1 MRRQRRLEKRSPTAQ
16 FDFLRQPGKI
26 SSMIQICESDGDGD
40 VLAVGGGPVV
50 ILSNR
55 YVAAAAADVYEAGIG
70 RRTFENRVAI
80 HESGHATSSRLLAL
94 PVSFSSIEYANG
106 HYGCTRATSDDDQ
119 PVETV
124 ESLCRQLVPLVPD
137 NGSRAAIAVELQHA
151 GDQIIS
157 LLAGVEAERLLGD
170 ELLPGTEHDLEEARQ
185 IAALI
190 CRSPSAVSS
199 YLDYA
204 RAEARGLLADHAD
217 IVLAVADAL
226 CECRTIYAAQI
237 DAIVGKA
244 GHG

>member
-1 MRRQRRLEKRSPTAQ
+1 MK
-16 FDFLRQPGKI
+16 
-26 SSMIQICESDGDGD
+26 QIDESASDED
-40 VLAVGGGPVV
+40 VLSGGAPVG
-50 ILSNR
+50 ILDDR
-55 YVAAAAADVYEAGIG
+55 QTAAAAVGVSREAGIN

-157 LLAGVEAERLLGD
+157 LLAGVEAERLFTA
-170 ELLPGTEHDLEEARQ
+170 EPLPNRHDLEEARQ
-185 IAALI
+185 IAGLI
-190 CRSPSAVSS
+190 CRSQTSVDS
-199 YLDYA
+199 YINFC
-204 RAEARGLLADHAD
+204 RAEATALLTDNAAA
-217 IVLAVADAL
+217 VVAVAAAL
-226 CECRTIYAAQI
+226 FRYRTLTGTQITTLIANAQEI
-237 DAIVGKA
+237 ERE
-244 GHG
+244 

>member
-1 MRRQRRLEKRSPTAQ
+1 
-16 FDFLRQPGKI
+16 
-26 SSMIQICESDGDGD
+26 MIQICESDGDGD

-157 LLAGVEAERLLGD
+157 LLAGVEAERLFTA
-170 ELLPGTEHDLEEARQ
+170 EPLPNRHDLEEARQ
-185 IAALI
+185 IAGLI
-190 CRSPSAVSS
+190 CRSQTSVDS
-199 YLDYA
+199 YINFC
-204 RAEARGLLADHAD
+204 RAEATALLTDNAAA
-217 IVLAVADAL
+217 VVAVAAAL
-226 CECRTIYAAQI
+226 FRYRTLTGTQIANAQEI
-237 DAIVGKA
+237 EREKA
-244 GHG
+244 NGQRN

>member
-1 MRRQRRLEKRSPTAQ
+1 
-16 FDFLRQPGKI
+16 
-26 SSMIQICESDGDGD
+26 MIQIYESASDED
-40 VLAVGGGPVV
+40 VLSGGAPVG
-50 ILSNR
+50 ILDDR
-55 YVAAAAADVYEAGIG
+55 QTAAAAVGVSREAGIN

-157 LLAGVEAERLLGD
+157 LLAGVEAERLFTA
-170 ELLPGTEHDLEEARQ
+170 EPLPNRHDLEEARQ
-185 IAALI
+185 IAGLI
-190 CRSPSAVSS
+190 CRSQTSVDS
-199 YLDYA
+199 YINFC
-204 RAEARGLLADHAD
+204 RAEATALLTDNAAA
-217 IVLAVADAL
+217 VVAVAAAL
-226 CECRTIYAAQI
+226 FRYRTLTGTQITTLIANAQEI
-237 DAIVGKA
+237 ERE
-244 GHG
+244 